1 MMLEQTLTKM
11 CEMRLSTMAGSLKTR
26 TAAPEHASLSHEEF
40 VGLIVDDEWMSR
52 ENKRL
57 KMRLTQAKFKIPA
70 LPEEIDYQT
79 KRGLNKSLMLELS
92 TLKWVINR
100 QNIVLTGPTGV
111 GKSYLAQALG
121 HQACLKGFGAHYVR
135 LSKLLNELFVAK
147 ADGSYNRLLARLIKF
162 DVLIIDDWG
171 LTPLKEPEAQDLLDV
186 IEERYEIKSTIVTS
200 QLPIKN
206 WHEFINNQTL
216 ADAILDRV
224 VHNAYKIDLRGES
237 MRKQKELAHDSR

>member
-1 MMLEQTLTKM
+1 
-11 CEMRLSTMAGSLKTR
+11 MADSLKTR
-26 TAAPEHASLSHEEF
+26 TGNPEHASLSHEEF
-40 VGLIVDDEWMSR
+40 VGLIVDDEWLSR

-57 KMRLTQAKFKIPA
+57 KTRLKHAKFKVPA
-70 LPEEIDYQT
+70 LPEQIDYQT
-79 KRGLNKSLMLELS
+79 KRGLNKSLMLELA
-92 TLKWVINR
+92 TLKWLTNR

-111 GKSYLAQALG
+111 GKSFVAQALG
-121 HQACLKGFGAHYVR
+121 HQACLKSFAAHYIR

-171 LTPLKEPEAQDLLDV
+171 LAPLKEQEAQDLLDV

-206 WHEFINNQTL
+206 WHEFIGNQTL
-216 ADAILDRV
+216 ADAILDRL
-224 VHNAYKIDLRGES
+224 VHNAYKVDLKGES
-237 MRKQKELAHDSR
+237 MRKRKELAHDDH

>member
-1 MMLEQTLTKM
+1 M
-11 CEMRLSTMAGSLKTR
+11 CQMRLSAMANSLKTR
-26 TAAPEHASLSHEEF
+26 TNTPEHASLTHEEF
-40 VGLIVDDEWMSR
+40 VGLIVDDEWLSR

-57 KMRLTQAKFKIPA
+57 KARLKTAKFKISA
-70 LPEEIDYQT
+70 LPEQIDYQT
-79 KRGLNKSLMLELS
+79 RRGLNKALMLELA
-92 TLKWVINR
+92 TLKWTVNR

-111 GKSYLAQALG
+111 GKSFVAQALG

-135 LSKLLNELFVAK
+135 LSKLLNELFVAR
-147 ADGSYNRLLARLIKF
+147 ADGSYNRLLGRLIKF

-171 LTPLKEPEAQDLLDV
+171 LTPLKEQEAQDLLDV

-224 VHNAYKIDLRGES
+224 VHNAYKIDLKGES
-237 MRKQKELAHDSR
+237 MRKQKELAHNSH